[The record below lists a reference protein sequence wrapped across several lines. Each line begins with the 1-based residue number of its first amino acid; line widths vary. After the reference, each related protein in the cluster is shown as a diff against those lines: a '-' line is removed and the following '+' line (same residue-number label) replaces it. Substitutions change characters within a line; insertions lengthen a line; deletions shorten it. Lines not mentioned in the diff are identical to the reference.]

1 MELKEIRKNGM
12 MTQFEASKML
22 NIPLRTYVRYEN
34 DQKYVG
40 SFKYETMKKQL
51 LEHLKIDEQNGI
63 LTVEKIKNSISD
75 ILNKYDVEY
84 CYLFGS
90 YAKHKATETSD
101 VDLIINTKTT
111 GLKFY
116 GLVEEL
122 REALHKNVDL
132 IRVVDLKENIELLNE
147 ILKDGIKIHG

>member
-12 MTQFEASKML
+12 ITQSDAAKLL

-34 DQKYVG
+34 EKHYIG
-40 SFKYETMKKQL
+40 TFKYEILKKL
-51 LEHLKIDEQNGI
+51 LLDHLKVDEENGV
-63 LTVEKIKNSISD
+63 LTIEQIKNSIIT
-75 ILNKYDVEY
+75 ILKQYEVEY

-101 VDLIINTKTT
+101 VDLLVNTKTT

-122 REALHKNVDL
+122 RNALHKSVDL
-132 IRVVDLKENIELLNE
+132 IRVVDLKDNIELLNE
-147 ILKDGIKIHG
+147 ILKDGIKLHG